1 MNTQY
6 KHGVSYVLVL
16 TVIALILVFA
26 GVGYVLYYS
35 IYSDTTTVDKFDKY
49 DEMAQILAA
58 EAELYK
64 RNKATAQEIVLSFN
78 EEDRDIV
85 ANLHKNPE
93 YAKDGVRTYDLEI
106 ATYKQLLAADKELPL
121 EEESWLKQRLGTA
134 YISKNVYSRDDE
146 ALRQTKEG
154 YALLKEVALEE
165 TYPKVVRA
173 DAVRVIA
180 DAMLVDMNIDLAV
193 SDVFTGPLF
202 GEIIANYDD
211 PTSMKAVMLSC
222 GDLYRYS
229 AYLYKERSEERRVG
243 KECRSRL
250 SPYH

>member
-93 YAKDGVRTYDLEI
+93 
-106 ATYKQLLAADKELPL
+106 
-121 EEESWLKQRLGTA
+121 
-134 YISKNVYSRDDE
+134 
-146 ALRQTKEG
+146 
-154 YALLKEVALEE
+154 
-165 TYPKVVRA
+165 
-173 DAVRVIA
+173 
-180 DAMLVDMNIDLAV
+180 
-193 SDVFTGPLF
+193 
-202 GEIIANYDD
+202 
-211 PTSMKAVMLSC
+211 
-222 GDLYRYS
+222 
-229 AYLYKERSEERRVG
+229 
-243 KECRSRL
+243 
-250 SPYH
+250 